1 MRRATV
7 KVTDAP
13 RPLPAGGSQAI
24 HSRTGALA
32 SLCSSRAVLP
42 PSPQPGPR
50 SHRRWGRLAATFSR
64 FVSATQPTA
73 TTASEASASNR
84 VKTMRTPS
92 GVFANASMAP
102 KLSYPE
108 RYGVIC
114 RCLAAHADA
123 CDFVESRE
131 AMPSPATS
139 TIERLRCGIQPEVSW
154 PSGHGRRLLRL
165 CFDGQACDE
174 CCQESSEAPAG
185 NPGMHRGEQ

>member
-1 MRRATV
+1 MLWVDQDRLTGRGCQPVSVGRSHVSMLAEICGNLPCDGRPV

-13 RPLPAGGSQAI
+13 RPLPTGGSQAI

-50 SHRRWGRLAATFSR
+50 SLRRWGRLAATFSR

-84 VKTMRTPS
+84 APFFVKTMRTPA
-92 GVFANASMAP
+92 GVFANASMVP

-114 RCLAAHADA
+114 HCLAAHADA

-139 TIERLRCGIQPEVSW
+139 TIERLRCEIQPEVS
-154 PSGHGRRLLRL
+154 
-165 CFDGQACDE
+165 
-174 CCQESSEAPAG
+174 
-185 NPGMHRGEQ
+185 